1 MPTSSVKRSSSA
13 GGKTNMKKKV
23 TVEPVTVETTFTES
37 EVVETPTKQTSTKTS
52 KTQKDVV
59 EEPVSDEN
67 TTEGSDSGCSGGD
80 KKKKEEDTNNP
91 VSVYVSKLNNY
102 VDRITTMNKE
112 LKELVNVGKSLEK
125 DFNNI
130 VKVMSKKNKNKSN
143 EKRHPSGFAVPYKLS
158 EELYAFLNIH
168 NGEKVPRND
177 VTRMINEYITKN
189 NLRDEKDKRIIKPNN
204 ELHKIF
210 NSSNEDSITYF
221 NLQSYIKHHFIK
233 EKV

>member
-1 MPTSSVKRSSSA
+1 MAVVKKSK
-13 GGKTNMKKKV
+13 KTVSLKEDTKV
-23 TVEPVTVETTFTES
+23 EYDSTETNVNKE
-37 EVVETPTKQTSTKTS
+37 EVVVSDNSTTEDTGSETS
-52 KTQKDVV
+52 D
-59 EEPVSDEN
+59 PVS
-67 TTEGSDSGCSGGD
+67 EGGS
-80 KKKKEEDTNNP
+80 KKKKECDDSNNP
-91 VSVYVSKLNNY
+91 VSVYVAKLNNY

-130 VKVMSKKNKNKSN
+130 VRIMSKKNKNKNS

-158 EELYAFLNIH
+158 DELYAFLNIKKD
-168 NGEKVPRND
+168 EKVPRND

-189 NLRDEKDKRIIKPNN
+189 NLRDTKDKRIIKPNK
-204 ELHKIF
+204 ELHAIF
-210 NSSNEDSITYF
+210 KSSNTDTITYF

>member
-1 MPTSSVKRSSSA
+1 MPTTSVKRSSMEA
-13 GGKTNMKKKV
+13 KTTMKKKV
-23 TVEPVTVETTFTES
+23 TTEPTTVEVTES
-37 EVVETPTKQTSTKTS
+37 DAVQKPSTKSTKTP
-52 KTQKDVV
+52 KNQKAVV

-67 TTEGSDSGCSGGD
+67 TTEGSDAGSSGGD

-158 EELYAFLNIH
+158 EELYSFLNIN

-210 NSSNEDSITYF
+210 NSSNDDSITYF

>member
-1 MPTSSVKRSSSA
+1 MAKTKNTKKTAEVTEEPIVQKPTMVEEEVAAEDSSSNKSGTEETGSDVSHTEG
-13 GGKTNMKKKV
+13 GGKKSN
-23 TVEPVTVETTFTES
+23 
-37 EVVETPTKQTSTKTS
+37 
-52 KTQKDVV
+52 
-59 EEPVSDEN
+59 
-67 TTEGSDSGCSGGD
+67 
-80 KKKKEEDTNNP
+80 KKETDDANNP

-130 VKVMSKKNKNKSN
+130 VRIMSKKNKNKSN

-158 EELYAFLNIH
+158 EELYTFLNI
-168 NGEKVPRND
+168 NKGEKVPRND

-189 NLRDEKDKRIIKPNN
+189 ELRDTKDKRIIKPNK

-210 NSSNEDSITYF
+210 NSSNNDSITYF

-233 EKV
+233 EKA

>member
-1 MPTSSVKRSSSA
+1 MPTSVKKSSME
-13 GGKTNMKKKV
+13 GKTNLKKKV
-23 TVEPVTVETTFTES
+23 TVEPT
-37 EVVETPTKQTSTKTS
+37 VVEPVVEGDVVKKTS
-52 KTQKDVV
+52 KTSKTVKAVV
-59 EEPVSDEN
+59 EEPALVEN
-67 TTEGSDSGCSGGD
+67 TTTEESESGSVGGD
-80 KKKKEEDTNNP
+80 KKKEDDTNNP

-130 VKVMSKKNKNKSN
+130 VKVMSKKNKNKSS

-158 EELYAFLNIH
+158 DELYSFLNIN

-177 VTRMINEYITKN
+177 VTRMINEYITTN
-189 NLRDEKDKRIIKPNN
+189 NLRDDKDKRIIKPNK

-210 NSSNEDSITYF
+210 KSSNEDSITYF

>member
-1 MPTSSVKRSSSA
+1 MPTVKKSSTD
-13 GGKTNMKKKV
+13 GKTNMKKKV
-23 TVEPVTVETTFTES
+23 TIEPVKPETTVTVTES
-37 EVVETPTKQTSTKTS
+37 EVVQKTS
-52 KTQKDVV
+52 KNKTVV
-59 EEPVSDEN
+59 EEHVSEEN
-67 TTEGSDSGCSGGD
+67 TTEGSDTASCGGD
-80 KKKKEEDTNNP
+80 KKKEDDINNP

-130 VKVMSKKNKNKSN
+130 VKMMSKKNKNKSN

-158 EELYAFLNIH
+158 EELYSFLNIN

-189 NLRDEKDKRIIKPNN
+189 SLRDEKDKRIIIPNK

>member
-1 MPTSSVKRSSSA
+1 MPTTSVKRSSSIEA
-13 GGKTNMKKKV
+13 KSMKKKGTAV
-23 TVEPVTVETTFTES
+23 PTTAVTES
-37 EVVETPTKQTSTKTS
+37 SDVVQKPSTKTP
-52 KTQKDVV
+52 TDQKAVV
-59 EEPVSDEN
+59 EEHVSEEN
-67 TTEGSDSGCSGGD
+67 TTTGSDTCSSGGD

-91 VSVYVSKLNNY
+91 VSVYVSKLSNY

-130 VKVMSKKNKNKSN
+130 VKVMSKKNKRPN

-158 EELYAFLNIH
+158 EELYLFLGMN
-168 NGEKVPRND
+168 NADKVPRND

-189 NLRDEKDKRIIKPNN
+189 NLRDEKDKRIIKPNK

>member
-1 MPTSSVKRSSSA
+1 MPSVVAKRTTGVA
-13 GGKTNMKKKV
+13 ATPTTKKV
-23 TVEPVTVETTFTES
+23 TSAGKKTVVDKVETKTKS
-37 EVVETPTKQTSTKTS
+37 EPK
-52 KTQKDVV
+52 VV
-59 EEPVSDEN
+59 EEVVSDAN
-67 TTEGSDSGCSGGD
+67 TEGSDAGSSGG
-80 KKKKEEDTNNP
+80 KKKEEDENNP

-130 VKVMSKKNKNKSN
+130 VKIMSKKNKNKMS

-158 EELYAFLNIH
+158 DELYAFLNIT

-189 NLRDEKDKRIIKPNN
+189 NLRDEQDKRIIKPNAQ
-204 ELHKIF
+204 LHKIF
-210 NSSNEDSITYF
+210 NSTDTNEITYF

-233 EKV
+233 ERATA

>member
-1 MPTSSVKRSSSA
+1 MPTTSVKRSSME
-13 GGKTNMKKKV
+13 GKTSMKKTMKV
-23 TVEPVTVETTFTES
+23 TSGSKTE
-37 EVVETPTKQTSTKTS
+37 EVNEIDVVQNPSTKSTKTV
-52 KTQKDVV
+52 KNQKAVV
-59 EEPVSDEN
+59 EEPMSEEN
-67 TTEGSDSGCSGGD
+67 ITEGSDAGSSGGE
-80 KKKKEEDTNNP
+80 KKNKEEDTNNP

-158 EELYAFLNIH
+158 EELYSFLNIN

-177 VTRMINEYITKN
+177 VTRMINEYITNN
-189 NLRDEKDKRIIKPNN
+189 NLRDEKDKRIIKPNK

>member
-1 MPTSSVKRSSSA
+1 MPTTSVKRSSME
-13 GGKTNMKKKV
+13 GKATMKKKV
-23 TVEPVTVETTFTES
+23 TTEPATVEVMES
-37 EVVETPTKQTSTKTS
+37 DVVQKPSTKSTKTP
-52 KTQKDVV
+52 KNQKVVV

-67 TTEGSDSGCSGGD
+67 TTEGSDAGSSGGD

-158 EELYAFLNIH
+158 EELYSFLNIN
-168 NGEKVPRND
+168 NGDKVPRND

-189 NLRDEKDKRIIKPNN
+189 NLRDEKDKRIIKPNK

>member
-1 MPTSSVKRSSSA
+1 MVASGRKTKKSSEQPT
-13 GGKTNMKKKV
+13 N
-23 TVEPVTVETTFTES
+23 
-37 EVVETPTKQTSTKTS
+37 TS
-52 KTQKDVV
+52 KEIEKEKEVEEVKEVNEVKDVEDNV
-59 EEPVSDEN
+59 PDTNNV
-67 TTEGSDSGCSGGD
+67 TTEEGGG
-80 KKKKEEDTNNP
+80 KKKEEEVNNP

-102 VDRITTMNKE
+102 VERITTMNKE

-130 VKVMSKKNKNKSN
+130 VKVMSKKSKNKSN

-158 EELYAFLNIH
+158 DELYLFLNIK

-177 VTRMINEYITKN
+177 VTRMINEYITSN
-189 NLRDEKDKRIIKPNN
+189 SLRDEKDKRIIKPNVA
-204 ELHKIF
+204 LHKIF
-210 NSSNEDSITYF
+210 NSTNKDSITYF

>member
-1 MPTSSVKRSSSA
+1 MPTSSVKRSSTE
-13 GGKTNMKKKV
+13 GKTNMKKKL
-23 TVEPVTVETTFTES
+23 VEPTTVETTVTDS
-37 EVVETPTKQTSTKTS
+37 EVVQKPSKQTTKTS
-52 KTQKDVV
+52 KTQKVV
-59 EEPVSDEN
+59 VDESVSDEN
-67 TTEGSDSGCSGGD
+67 TTEGSDAGSSGGD

-91 VSVYVSKLNNY
+91 VSIYVSKLNNY

-158 EELYAFLNIH
+158 EELYAFLNIN

>member
-1 MPTSSVKRSSSA
+1 MVASGRKSKKISEPPKPSVD
-13 GGKTNMKKKV
+13 
-23 TVEPVTVETTFTES
+23 EIE
-37 EVVETPTKQTSTKTS
+37 KQN
-52 KTQKDVV
+52 VV
-59 EEPVSDEN
+59 EEKVVEETVVSDMSDTSN
-67 TTEGSDSGCSGGD
+67 VTAADEGGG
-80 KKKKEEDTNNP
+80 KKKEEEVNNP

-102 VDRITTMNKE
+102 VERITTMNKE

-130 VKVMSKKNKNKSN
+130 VKVMSKKSKNKSN

-158 EELYAFLNIH
+158 DELYSFLKIK
-168 NGEKVPRND
+168 NGDKVPRND
-177 VTRMINEYITKN
+177 VTRMINEYITSN
-189 NLRDEKDKRIIKPNN
+189 SLRDDKDKRIIKPNA

-210 NSSNEDSITYF
+210 KSTNKDSITYF

>member
-1 MPTSSVKRSSSA
+1 MAKTKSA
-13 GGKTNMKKKV
+13 KKTV
-23 TVEPVTVETTFTES
+23 VAEEPVVQ
-37 EVVETPTKQTSTKTS
+37 KQVIED
-52 KTQKDVV
+52 DVV
-59 EEPVSDEN
+59 EDTSSNKSGTEETGSDVSV
-67 TTEGSDSGCSGGD
+67 TEGGG
-80 KKKKEEDTNNP
+80 KKSKKEVDDTNNP
-91 VSVYVSKLNNY
+91 VSVYVGKLNNY
-102 VDRITTMNKE
+102 VERITTMNKE

-130 VKVMSKKNKNKSN
+130 VRIMSKKNKNKSN

-158 EELYAFLNIH
+158 DELYTFLNI
-168 NGEKVPRND
+168 NKGEKVPRND

-189 NLRDEKDKRIIKPNN
+189 ELRDTKDKRIIKPNK

-210 NSSNEDSITYF
+210 NSTNNDSITYF

>member
-1 MPTSSVKRSSSA
+1 MPTSTVKRSSTE
-13 GGKTNMKKKV
+13 GKTNTKKKA
-23 TVEPVTVETTFTES
+23 TVEATTVETTVSES
-37 EVVETPTKQTSTKTS
+37 EVVQKPSKQTTKTS
-52 KTQKDVV
+52 NNQKVV
-59 EEPVSDEN
+59 EEHVSEEN
-67 TTEGSDSGCSGGD
+67 TTEGSDTGSSGGD
-80 KKKKEEDTNNP
+80 KKKKEDDTNNP

-158 EELYAFLNIH
+158 EELYSFLNIN

-189 NLRDEKDKRIIKPNN
+189 SLRDEKDKRIIKPNN

>member
-1 MPTSSVKRSSSA
+1 MVASGRKTTKKTSVTVSTKESEPV
-13 GGKTNMKKKV
+13 KKV
-23 TVEPVTVETTFTES
+23 VEKLTE
-37 EVVETPTKQTSTKTS
+37 EV
-52 KTQKDVV
+52 VV
-59 EEPVSDEN
+59 EEPVVEA
-67 TTEGSDSGCSGGD
+67 EGGG
-80 KKKKEEDTNNP
+80 KQKEETEVNNP

-102 VDRITTMNKE
+102 VERITTMNKE

-130 VKVMSKKNKNKSN
+130 VKVMSKKNKNKSS

-158 EELYAFLNIH
+158 DELYSFLNIK

-177 VTRMINEYITKN
+177 VTRMINAYITTN
-189 NLRDEKDKRIIKPNN
+189 NLRDPKDRRIIKPNA
-204 ELHKIF
+204 ELHNIF
-210 NSSNEDSITYF
+210 KSSANDSITYF